1 MFYLGNYNARGDRP
15 AHRQNYRLDQQ
26 YHQNQNQRQGYEILY
41 HSLPHPYPHPH
52 HHHHHPQQ
60 HHQQQQHQNQYQHQD
75 EYGHGSSRYVH
86 REETLGTNDGG
97 HVARGNDNRG
107 YENRHDSRGP
117 SSSRYRETG
126 SRDDR
131 SRSPDR
137 KSSTKSRRY

>member
-41 HSLPHPYPHPH
+41 HSLPHPHPHH